1 METEE
6 EEVNMELEEY
16 NHHVEASTPEEEEEH
31 EDPSYEFDAPRY
43 YDFAQTE
50 THLQALEAERWFDSA
65 ESYPPSRMY
74 IFIFPA
80 KRMVIAYVCESNL
93 RIPVF
98 LKYMYNVAK
107 IESCYRSYD

>member
-16 NHHVEASTPEEEEEH
+16 NHHVEASTPEEEEEEH
-31 EDPSYEFDAPRY
+31 EDPAYEFDAPRY

-65 ESYPPSRMY
+65 ASYPPSRMY
-74 IFIFPA
+74 IFIFPPTPKA
-80 KRMVIAYVCESNL
+80 MHGYSLCL
-93 RIPVF
+93 
-98 LKYMYNVAK
+98 
-107 IESCYRSYD
+107 